1 MDFDKRKIDVGKF
14 FFSGD
19 SKFLKSCSSYNDLQE
34 YSFNEIAFAGR
45 SNVGKS
51 SLINSLTNKRK
62 LARLSKLPGRTRQLN
77 FFQISKKDKN
87 LIFVDLPGYGYAKAP
102 KEDIKKWRSL
112 TYFYFNNRVKLRTVC
127 LLVDIRRDFYKHD
140 INMMNYFDLIGLSW
154 TLVLTKIDKVNKK
167 TMLEK
172 KKSFLQ
178 KLNKRS
184 AAYPH
189 LFLTSSRKKSGL
201 DELKAY
207 ITSFT
212 SK

>member
-1 MDFDKRKIDVGKF
+1 M
-14 FFSGD
+14 
-19 SKFLKSCSSYNDLQE
+19 
-34 YSFNEIAFAGR
+34 
-45 SNVGKS
+45 
-51 SLINSLTNKRK
+51 
-62 LARLSKLPGRTRQLN
+62 
-77 FFQISKKDKN
+77 
-87 LIFVDLPGYGYAKAP
+87 
-102 KEDIKKWRSL
+102 
-112 TYFYFNNRVKLRTVC
+112 
-127 LLVDIRRDFYKHD
+127 LVDIRRDFYKHD